1 MDRTILAG
9 AVTTRRTLLASAL
22 AAPAFVETAN
32 AQGGAAS
39 QFDWKR
45 FRGERIEV
53 TIQLSPRGTLLQQ
66 ANREFEELTGIRCG
80 IEVVPEQQHRQKI
93 IVEYASGRP
102 SFDVAEVSLHVN
114 KRQVGKAKWNTDVKA
129 LVADPSLTAPDFDM
143 ADFGAGMV
151 QYATQADGRM
161 DTLPA
166 FADYFILYYNKELFA
181 QKNMAVPTTWDAMF
195 EAAKQLADPSKQVFG
210 HVGRGLKNANVVL
223 WSSYLLGTAQRD
235 MINAER
241 QLITDTPDAI
251 WAGEQY
257 KRFLRDVSPPGSIGF
272 NWNECQTTFM
282 QGRAA
287 MWVDGIGFAAP
298 LEDRNRSRVAGK
310 VGYALVPR
318 GPGNHA
324 CALFGAGYGIPEA
337 SRKKGPAWFWIQ
349 WALSKQMQ
357 LKFLTAGAGVPARSS
372 PFSNEEAIAASHFPR
387 EFFQTLE
394 GSAKI
399 ARAGLPEIVPVT
411 QFRDVIG
418 TALTNTI
425 SGADVATELRRATAE
440 FRPILEQSEKES

>member
-1 MDRTILAG
+1 MTRGISRRQALAAG
-9 AVTTRRTLLASAL
+9 SALL
-22 AAPAFVETAN
+22 AAPAIVEQAN
-32 AQGGAAS
+32 AQSA
-39 QFDWKR
+39 FDWKR

-53 TIQLSPRGTLLQQ
+53 TVQLSPRGQLLQRGNQ
-66 ANREFEELTGIRCG
+66 EFEELTGIRCG

-102 SFDVAEVSLHVN
+102 SFDVAELSLHVN
-114 KRQVGKAKWNTDVKA
+114 KRQVGKARWNTDIRP
-129 LVADPSLTAPDFDM
+129 LIQDTNLTSPDFDF

-161 DTLPA
+161 DSLPA
-166 FADYFILYYNKELFA
+166 FADYFIIYYNKELFA
-181 QKNMAVPTTWDAMF
+181 ARNIAVPTTWDEMY
-195 EAAKQLADPSKQVFG
+195 EAAKRLADPSRQVYG

-223 WSSYLLGTAQRD
+223 WSSYLLGTNQRD
-235 MINAER
+235 MIDGNR

-251 WAGEQY
+251 WAGEMY
-257 KRFLRDVSPPGSIGF
+257 KKFLRDVSPPGSIGF

-298 LEDRNRSRVAGK
+298 LEDRARSRVAGK
-310 VGYALVPR
+310 VGYALVPK
-318 GPGNHA
+318 GPGANHH

-337 SRKKGPAWFWIQ
+337 SRKKGPAWYWLQ
-349 WALSKQMQ
+349 WALSKQNQ
-357 LKFLTAGAGVPARSS
+357 LRFLTTGAGVPARSS
-372 PFSNEEAIAASHFPR
+372 PFSNEEAIAASTFPR
-387 EFFQTLE
+387 EFFQTL
-394 GSAKI
+394 SASARI

-440 FRPILEQSEKES
+440 FRPVLEQSERES

>member
-1 MDRTILAG
+1 MDRETLTG
-9 AVTTRRTLLASAL
+9 AVTTRRALLASAL
-22 AAPAFVETAN
+22 AAPALVETAN
-32 AQGGAAS
+32 AQS

-66 ANREFEELTGIRCG
+66 ANKEFEDLTGIRCG

-102 SFDVAEVSLHVN
+102 SFDVAELSLHVN
-114 KRQVGKAKWNTDVKA
+114 KRQVGKAKWNTDIKP
-129 LVADPSLTAPDFDM
+129 LLADATLTSPEFDF

-161 DTLPA
+161 DSCPA
-166 FADYFILYYNKELFA
+166 FADYFIIYYNKELFA
-181 QKNMAVPTTWDAMF
+181 QKNIAVPTTWEEMF
-195 EAAKQLADPSKQVFG
+195 EAAKRLADPSKQIYG

-223 WSSYLLGTAQRD
+223 WSSYLLTTAQRD

-310 VGYALVPR
+310 VGYALVPK
-318 GPGNHA
+318 GPGGHH

-337 SRKKGPAWFWIQ
+337 SRKKGPAWYWIQ
-349 WALSKQMQ
+349 WALSKQNQ
-357 LKFLTAGAGVPARSS
+357 LKFLTSGAGVPARTS
-372 PFSNEEAIAASHFPR
+372 PFSNEQAIASSHFPR

-425 SGADVATELRRATAE
+425 SGADVATELRRATNE
-440 FRPILEQSEKES
+440 FRPILEQSEKDS